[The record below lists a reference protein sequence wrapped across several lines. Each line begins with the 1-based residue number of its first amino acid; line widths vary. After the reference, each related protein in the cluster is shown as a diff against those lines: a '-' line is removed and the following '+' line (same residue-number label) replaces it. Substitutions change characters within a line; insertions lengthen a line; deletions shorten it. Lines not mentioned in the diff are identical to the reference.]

1 MELFD
6 QLMHNWLLSSWVFYT
21 LQGKLAWSWS
31 ILLSEIL
38 KVNSW
43 AVIHFVSFL
52 CNWSFRSRNDQSL
65 RPQALVRELSA
76 LPCKESLDKLKLDS
90 SRKLLWVVE
99 IGIFTVLWLSVLYLA
114 AYRCSSWLNRTWDII
129 ALPARKSGS
138 TKHNTVKELA
148 THHGKKI
155 TETPCAIWKRPIGLH
170 VGFNEY
176 VWLPPWS
183 INAEADFR

>member
-1 MELFD
+1 VNWTGLTGCFDVSIEFEEFLFGCWWKDWLGGFDCGLERIKARFWCFKDWRYMTFKEIIMELFD
-6 QLMHNWLLSSWVFYT
+6 QLMHNWLLSSWVFYI

-52 CNWSFRSRNDQSL
+52 CNWSFRSRKDQSL

-99 IGIFTVLWLSVLYLA
+99 IGIFTVLWLCVLYLA
-114 AYRCSSWLNRTWDII
+114 AYRCSSWLNRTWGNC
-129 ALPARKSGS
+129 SM
-138 TKHNTVKELA
+138 
-148 THHGKKI
+148 
-155 TETPCAIWKRPIGLH
+155 
-170 VGFNEY
+170 
-176 VWLPPWS
+176 
-183 INAEADFR
+183 